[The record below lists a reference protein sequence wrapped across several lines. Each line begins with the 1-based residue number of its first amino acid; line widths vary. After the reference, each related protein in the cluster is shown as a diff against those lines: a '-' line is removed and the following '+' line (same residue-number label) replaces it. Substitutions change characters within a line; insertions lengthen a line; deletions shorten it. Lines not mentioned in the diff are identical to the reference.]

1 MKVFGITR
9 CRIFEMTTCMDGSI
23 VWSMGSNDP
32 MDSME
37 LSLKVILSW
46 LCDLMKCSTCL
57 IFGLKERLVAR
68 GRRSAVRLKENTHT
82 EAKTA
87 SFWPSI
93 FFLNELTKTIFLPD
107 PSLSTPTHTLPPHP
121 PNTKTF
127 NPHLLH
133 CRPAKNKKLNFY
145 TMTLWGKIHG
155 SVTEYM

>member
-1 MKVFGITR
+1 MYGRIYSGVNGIKRPYGLYGTKLEGHLELIVR
-9 CRIFEMTTCMDGSI
+9 PHEM
-23 VWSMGSNDP
+23 
-32 MDSME
+32 
-37 LSLKVILSW
+37 LF
-46 LCDLMKCSTCL
+46 TCL

-145 TMTLWGKIHG
+145 TMTL
-155 SVTEYM
+155 